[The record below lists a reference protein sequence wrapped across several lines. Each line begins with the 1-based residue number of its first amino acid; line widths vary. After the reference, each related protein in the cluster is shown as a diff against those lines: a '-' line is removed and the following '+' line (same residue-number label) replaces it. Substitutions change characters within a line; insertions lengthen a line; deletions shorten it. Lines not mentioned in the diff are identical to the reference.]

1 MKLPYICR
9 KLVLPSSVASDYYE
23 PETVALTGTF
33 EKGKSKGWI
42 FVLVVVFIIVGVALV
57 LVLKYKKRPK
67 QINISKLPT

>member
-1 MKLPYICR
+1 M
-9 KLVLPSSVASDYYE
+9 LPSSVASDYYE